1 MTTAASFRRKVFYV
15 PGFDPFP
22 ARRYREL
29 YRREA
34 AEQAA
39 VSGHEI
45 SVEKSANSSQW
56 RVKSVIEE
64 QSAEIEFEVLVWSD
78 IVQNEM
84 TPGILA
90 TYWGLLRTV
99 WIYVSTGAL
108 KRLMHLSKGP
118 VIAALYPVVFLLM
131 KAAFAGLLAL
141 KAAQWASGWL
151 VWPFGILIAAVVF
164 GAVLRFGR
172 SLDKWTYAYYLMQD
186 YAYAARWWGG
196 YGRDLEERIAVFA
209 QKIGAARYADYDEL
223 LIVGHSSGVHV
234 AISALAHVPQRV
246 EGPVLSFLGLGQV
259 VPMMTALPQSDALRT
274 HLASAAQRADLTWVD
289 VTAPGD
295 GCCFA
300 LCDPVA
306 VSGAAG
312 AKDRGPLVF
321 SARFSET
328 LSPQRWRALKWR
340 FFRVHFQYLCAFDRV
355 ADYDYF
361 AITAGPQTLADRY
374 SGRVSSASRRTAP
387 VFGPAA

>member
-1 MTTAASFRRKVFYV
+1 MTPAASFRRKIFYV

-39 VSGHEI
+39 VSGHKI
-45 SVEKSANSSQW
+45 SVQKSANASQW
-56 RVKSVIEE
+56 QVKSVIEE
-64 QSAEIEFEVLVWSD
+64 QSVEAEFEVLVWSD
-78 IVQNEM
+78 IVQKEM
-84 TPGILA
+84 APGIFA

-99 WIYVSTGAL
+99 WIYISTGAFL
-108 KRLMHLSKGP
+108 RLLRLSKGP
-118 VIAALYPVVFLLM
+118 VIAALYPVIFLVLQ
-131 KAAFAGLLAL
+131 AAFAGLLAL
-141 KAAQWASGWL
+141 KVGQWASVWL
-151 VWPFGILIAAVVF
+151 AWPFTVLIAGLVF
-164 GAVLRFGR
+164 VTVLRFGR
-172 SLDKWTYAYYLMQD
+172 FLDKWTFAYYLMQD
-186 YAYAARWWGG
+186 YAFAARWWGR
-196 YGRDLEERIAVFA
+196 YGCDLDQRIDVFA
-209 QKIGAARYADYDEL
+209 RKIGAARRADYDEL

-234 AISALAHVPQRV
+234 AISALAQVPQST
-246 EGPVLSFLGLGQV
+246 EGPVLSFLSLGQV
-259 VPMMTALPQSDALRT
+259 VPMMTALPQSDGLRT
-274 HLASAAQRADLTWVD
+274 HLAYAAQRADLTWVD

-312 AKDRGPLVF
+312 SKDRGPLVF